1 MTTKKQLAIIGNGMA
16 TSRLL
21 DDLLQRGATQRYAVT
36 VFSEEKGGCYNR
48 ILLSKVLAGEEPDA
62 IVLKSPDWY
71 TDNGVRFVS
80 GVQVTRLDTTARQV
94 LTSDEKCAP
103 LRLGRPRHRQRPVR
117 APDRKPE
124 PPRRQMEGRPHR
136 LPHAGGLHAD
146 AVARRPGDN
155 AVVLGGGLLGLEAA
169 KALSDLGLHVTIV
182 DLAETLMVVQ
192 LDRMAGEMLRRQIE
206 RCGIFVRTGR
216 STKAVLG
223 TDAVEG
229 VVLDDGTTLPA
240 DLLVLA
246 CGIRPRVDVA
256 KASNIPVK
264 KGVLVNDTLA
274 TPVPGVYAIGECA
287 EHAGRVYGIVAP
299 IWEQATILADVLTG
313 ANPKARYRGSKL
325 YTRLKVAG
333 VEVASMGLVEPA
345 LDSDEVLQVVEE
357 RKSAYRKIISR
368 DGRLVGAMLVGDT
381 EAAAGLVQILDR
393 GDPLPTNR
401 LEAFCS
407 PVACGGLG
415 AADRQICNCH
425 QVAETV
431 IVEAIKEGAFTV
443 DMVGESTRA
452 GTGCGSCRGLLTQII
467 GRHVDPEY
475 AVNGSANGH

>member
-16 TSRLL
+16 ASRLL

-94 LTSDEKCAP
+94 LTSDEKAHRYDLAVLATGSAP
-103 LRLGRPRHRQRPVR
+103 FVPRIENLNRPDGKWKDGLIAYRTLEDCMLMRSR
-117 APDRKPE
+117 A
-124 PPRRQMEGRPHR
+124 
-136 LPHAGGLHAD
+136 
-146 AVARRPGDN
+146 RPGDN

-229 VVLDDGTTLPA
+229 VVLDDGATLPA